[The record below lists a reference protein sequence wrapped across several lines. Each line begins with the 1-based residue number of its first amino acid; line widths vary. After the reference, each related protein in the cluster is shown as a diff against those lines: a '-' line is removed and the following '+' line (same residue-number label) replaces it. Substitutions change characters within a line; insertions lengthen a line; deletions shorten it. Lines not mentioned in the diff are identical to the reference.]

1 VNRNIRTLIVVGIA
15 LVFATGATF
24 SVYRVIRRIPVRQ
37 VEVASSFAVVAAHSL
52 PLGTRLTKM
61 DVKLVAWPARDPIPG
76 SFSNVDQVLNRGL
89 ITPVSSNEPLTE
101 EKVAPLE
108 AGSGLPPTIPS
119 GMRAISV
126 KVNEVIGVAGFVV
139 PGTRVDVISIF
150 RRGSNDSVSRV
161 IVSNAQVLTAGTKF
175 DQEMAKEGKA
185 VPSTV
190 VTLLV
195 NSHDAERIGLAA
207 SEGQIM
213 LTLRNPL
220 DVGPSTSDG
229 IRMATLLGTPP
240 APEPVAAP
248 AEPKV
253 RVVHAVAPP
262 VEAPKRYLVEA
273 IRASKRTD
281 EVVRP

>member
-1 VNRNIRTLIVVGIA
+1 VW
-15 LVFATGATF
+15 
-24 SVYRVIRRIPVRQ
+24 
-37 VEVASSFAVVAAHSL
+37 
-52 PLGTRLTKM
+52 
-61 DVKLVAWPARDPIPG
+61 LVAWPARDPIPR
-76 SFSNVDQVLNRGL
+76 SFSSVDQVLNRGL
-89 ITPVSSNEPLTE
+89 ITPVAPNEPLTE

-108 AGSGLPPTIPS
+108 AGSGLPPTIPP

-126 KVNEVIGVAGFVV
+126 KVDEVIGVAGFVV

-150 RRGSNDSVSRV
+150 RRGTNDSVSRV
-161 IVSNAQVLTAGTKF
+161 VVSNAQVLTAGTKF

-229 IRMATLLGTPP
+229 VRMASLLGTPP
-240 APEPVAAP
+240 APEPAP
-248 AEPKV
+248 APHEPKA
-253 RVVHAVAPP
+253 RVARAAAPP
-262 VEAPKRYLVEA
+262 VEAPKQYLVEA